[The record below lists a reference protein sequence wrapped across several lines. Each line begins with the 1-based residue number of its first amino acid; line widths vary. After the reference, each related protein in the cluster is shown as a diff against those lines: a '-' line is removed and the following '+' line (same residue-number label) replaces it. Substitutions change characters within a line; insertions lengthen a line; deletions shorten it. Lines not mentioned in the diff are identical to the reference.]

1 MSNRVRGGCV
11 LLSTMTLCA
20 AAGAAGAARGQNIS
34 WSSDGMPQAP
44 GILPSIF
51 LTDNNVSAVDQFLA
65 TQPVK
70 AIKIPTD
77 ISPATVSAIYNKY
90 KIDYTFADLEGT
102 DSLTHITSL
111 VNQIKASTGT
121 GPAFV
126 ANKAYVSNFALA
138 PLYGDA
144 TGGGPSGVSM
154 SQYLSTGVNMASEE
168 LYPGSPGFRGPA
180 SGNSTAPNIRSA
192 LFALPIT
199 RLSMVSANLPSGQP
213 HIAYVDRFNN
223 WLNNALDSDGDPSNG
238 YQFVTKDQLPSRG
251 DFQAQVL
258 HYRLRGATG
267 VHGLDGG
274 VVGYTIAQFERDIN
288 QGWNGVAAVNQIL
301 ADPGARLASIDTQ
314 VQTDGVMKSLENT
327 GVVYSGAYS
336 SSLGKLVLLLSN
348 LDEESHKLSFPA
360 KLGGKYVPGEYNVL
374 AGSHEILEFGAAGTN
389 WSLLSAS
396 AVFEDSD
403 RAGVG
408 IPEPSIAALGVGA
421 MIAMRSGRGR
431 KRRR

>member
-1 MSNRVRGGCV
+1 MSNRVRGGCAV
-11 LLSTMTLCA
+11 LSTMALCA
-20 AAGAAGAARGQNIS
+20 AAAGAARGQNIS
-34 WSSDGMPQAP
+34 WSSDGLPQAP

-70 AIKIPTD
+70 AIKIPID

-102 DSLTHITSL
+102 ESLSHITSL
-111 VNQIKASTGT
+111 VNQIKASTAT

-144 TGGGPSGVSM
+144 TGGAPNGAVSL
-154 SQYLSTGVNMASEE
+154 SQYLSSGVNMASEE

-180 SGNSTAPNIRSA
+180 SGNSTSPNIRSA

-199 RLSMVSANLPSGQP
+199 RLSMVSANLPAGQP

-274 VVGYTIAQFERDIN
+274 VVGYTIAQFESDIN
-288 QGWNGVAAVNQIL
+288 QGWNGVAAVNQVL

-314 VQTDGVMKSLENT
+314 VQTDGVMKSLESA

-336 SSLGKLVLLLSN
+336 NNLGKLVLLLSN

-360 KLGGKYVPGEYNVL
+360 KLGGKFVRGEYNVL
-374 AGSHEILEFGAAGTN
+374 AGSHEILEFGASGTTWN
-389 WSLLSAS
+389 LISTS

-403 RAGVG
+403 RGGVG
-408 IPEPSIAALGVGA
+408 IPEPSIAALGAGA
-421 MIAMRSGRGR
+421 VLAMGGGRSR
-431 KRRR
+431 KRRRR